1 MYCDLHTHSIFSDGS
16 FTPAQLIAQ
25 AKALKLTIAL
35 TDHNTV
41 SGLPEFMAEAEKQGV
56 IAVPGIEYSTQ
67 CHGKELHLVGLFVAQ
82 EYYARLEQVAVEFR
96 QLKARSNQEMIA
108 RLADAGYPLDYEA
121 LRAKSPGGNIN
132 RAHIAGAMLAK
143 GYVLSVQDAFERF
156 LGENR
161 PFYVRTRHLETMDAI
176 HLLKEIGAVSVLAH
190 PLKDLTEPELRQ
202 ILPELMDAGLDAME
216 THHSSYDDETIA
228 LATQIAREFGLLPG
242 GGSDFHGL
250 AKPDI
255 QLGTG
260 KGNLRIPI
268 SFYENL
274 RTKIQGVTL

>member
-1 MYCDLHTHSIFSDGS
+1 MYCDLHTHSVFSDGS
-16 FTPAQLIAQ
+16 FTPAQLISH
-25 AKALKLTIAL
+25 AKELNLTIAL

-56 IAVPGIEYSTQ
+56 TAVPGIEYSTQ
-67 CHGKELHLVGLFVAQ
+67 CRGRELHLVGLFVAP

-96 QLKARSNQEMIA
+96 QLKTRSNQEMIA

-132 RAHIAGAMLAK
+132 RAHIAGAMLEK
-143 GYVLSVQDAFERF
+143 GYVRSVQDAFERF
-156 LGENR
+156 LGEDR
-161 PFYVRTRHLETMDAI
+161 PFYVRTRHLETAEAI
-176 HLLKEIGAVSVLAH
+176 RLLKEIGAVSVLAH
-190 PLKDLTEPELRQ
+190 PLKDLTEPQLRQ
-202 ILPELMDAGLDAME
+202 ILPELIDAGLDAME

-228 LATQIAREFGLLPG
+228 LAAQIVREFGLLPG

-274 RTKIQGVTL
+274 RTKCKE